1 MANTYLT
8 WTPSATP
15 TGSAKKFT
23 FSAWVKFNSENPGL
37 IMVAGSSSSSYCIFG
52 AYSGGKITLLTY
64 TGYVINFST
73 SRLFKDLNCWYHVVL
88 ACDTTQASATSGVKL
103 YVNGEL
109 QTFNLGSVS
118 GQSGYTQNT
127 SLRYGT
133 NGEVIT
139 IGANS
144 LTSQQYFNGI
154 MSYVAFVD
162 GQQLTPSTFGE
173 TDATTGEWKIKTS
186 ITPGGTGWG
195 TNGFF
200 ILKDGNSVTDQS
212 GNSNNFTV
220 GGGNLTKTE
229 DSPSN
234 VFCTLNPLIRFSSN
248 PTLSTGNLS
257 IDENG
262 ATWQSSA
269 STLGVSQGK
278 WYYEYKA
285 ETAGGSG
292 LLHKLGF
299 MSEQLISAVGHM
311 ADTTVDGG
319 YGWYTNDNGE
329 LRTDSAV
336 ISGWSA
342 SDITNITS
350 ITTGD
355 VLKIAIDMDNKFAY
369 FGVNNV
375 WAKNG
380 DPTSG
385 SSGTGGLDISADY
398 PSGKILIPAVSVY
411 NGCTGSINFGNG
423 YFGTTAV
430 SSAGTNASGIGI
442 FEYDVPTGY
451 TALSTKGLN
460 L

>member
-1 MANTYLT
+1 MANTVIKHQ
-8 WTPSATP
+8 PST
-15 TGSAKKFT
+15 
-23 FSAWVKFNSENPGL
+23 
-37 IMVAGSSSSSYCIFG
+37 AGSNRYKYTISGWFKRSKLTDREMFLRFDASSGGYFFFEFKSDDTIGFNDYDGGATGRCEYQVTSRKFRDTNAYYHLVLTVDSTETSSSDRV
-52 AYSGGKITLLTY
+52 KI
-64 TGYVINFST
+64 
-73 SRLFKDLNCWYHVVL
+73 W
-88 ACDTTQASATSGVKL
+88 
-103 YVNGEL
+103 VNGEL
-109 QTFNLGSVS
+109 QTIQSNGSEVCPINYQTYATS
-118 GQSGYTQNT
+118 GALQYVGGDGRYTTRYYNGVISHLHFCEGYAYDA
-127 SLRYGT
+127 S
-133 NGEVIT
+133 
-139 IGANS
+139 
-144 LTSQQYFNGI
+144 
-154 MSYVAFVD
+154 D
-162 GQQLTPSTFGE
+162 FGS
-173 TDATTGEWKIKTS
+173 TDATTGEWKINTS
-186 ITPGGTGWG
+186 PSVTYG

-200 ILKDGNSVTDQS
+200 LFKDDNSLTDRSGQGNDFSTHS
-212 GNSNNFTV
+212 GT
-220 GGGNLTKTE
+220 LTKTE
-229 DSPSN
+229 DNPSN

-329 LRTDSAV
+329 VRTDSAV

-350 ITTGD
+350 ITAGD

-442 FEYDVPTGY
+442 FEHDVPENF